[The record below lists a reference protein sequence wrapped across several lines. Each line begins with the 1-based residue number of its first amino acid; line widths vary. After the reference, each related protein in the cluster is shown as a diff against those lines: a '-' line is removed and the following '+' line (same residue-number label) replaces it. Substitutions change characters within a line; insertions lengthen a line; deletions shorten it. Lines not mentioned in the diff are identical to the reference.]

1 MSIQR
6 FDAHSRRD
14 AILHHVVAALAEIC
28 DERLVFKGGTL
39 LRVCVFEDYRWS
51 EDLDFDWAGSPH
63 QFRALIDA
71 AAKEASAS
79 VGTPLSTEA
88 AGAVN
93 VNIVAD
99 ATPAPIRAEATLLAE
114 TSSVPTQMWPINTR
128 WGTNPDAALILGYTA
143 TAVTADKL
151 RCLARRSA
159 PRDIYDLDQ
168 LARSPQV
175 DFAQAWDMYADSY
188 NDPAREYGRRNHPAD
203 IRSTY
208 LGRRGR
214 IARAWHDLQ
223 QQGQLPHQ
231 ADFDEIF
238 ERVDRYVTEERD
250 RWSNCFE
257 PGELHRLR
265 QQHIIQQQHS
275 RHDPHTGS
283 GNPGLSR

>member
-14 AILHHVVAALAEIC
+14 AILHHVVAALAEAG
-28 DERLVFKGGTL
+28 DDRLVFKGGTL

-51 EDLDFDWAGSPH
+51 EDLDFDWAGSPQ
-63 QFRALIDA
+63 QFRALVDA
-71 AAKEASAS
+71 AATRAAAS
-79 VGTPLSTEA
+79 VGTPLTTQT

-93 VNIVAD
+93 VNIVAE
-99 ATPAPIRAEATLLAE
+99 ATPAPIRAEATLLTE
-114 TSSVPTQMWPINTR
+114 PSSVPTQLWPINAR
-128 WGTNPDAALILGYTA
+128 WGTRPDAAPILGYTA

-151 RCLARRSA
+151 RCLSRRSA

-168 LARSPQV
+168 LARSPEV
-175 DFAQAWDMYADSY
+175 DFAKAWDMYADSY
-188 NDPAREYGRRNHPAD
+188 NDPAREYGHRNHPAD

-208 LGRRGR
+208 LGRRDR
-214 IARAWHDLQ
+214 IARAWRDLQ
-223 QQGQLPHQ
+223 QQGQLPLQ

-265 QQHIIQQQHS
+265 QQHIIQQQ
-275 RHDPHTGS
+275 RTRQDPQAGR
-283 GNPGLSR
+283 GDPGLFL